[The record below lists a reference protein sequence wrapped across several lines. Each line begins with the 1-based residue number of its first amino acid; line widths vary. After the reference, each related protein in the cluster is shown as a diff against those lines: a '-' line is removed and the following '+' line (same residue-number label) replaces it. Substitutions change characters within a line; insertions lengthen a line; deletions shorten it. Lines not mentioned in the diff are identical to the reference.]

1 MTEVK
6 RFISGNSYEV
16 GQKITFNGKKYL
28 IVAKYWKNSELCD
41 YDFVEIKGG

>member
-6 RFISGNSYEV
+6 RFISGSNYEV

-28 IVAKYWKNSELCD
+28 IVVKYNKSQGNYD
-41 YDFVEIKGG
+41 YDFVEIK